1 MVRSGRDPAPIEPLF
16 RAHFDAIFRYA
27 AYRIGRDAALDVASE
42 TFAQALR
49 SLGALDPERDAR
61 AWLFGIA
68 GNLLRHHRRA
78 ELRRLRAYARAAA
91 PKDAGSWFDET
102 GTGKLTRD
110 SLVEALAGL
119 DARDRDALLLFAW
132 ADLSYHEIADAMA
145 IPVGTVR
152 SRIHRA
158 RQAVR
163 AAVGNAAS
171 SEHLAPTIAVPKEAQ
186 RG

>member
-1 MVRSGRDPAPIEPLF
+1 MVRFGRDPAPIEPLF

-42 TFAQALR
+42 TFAQALK

-91 PKDAGSWFDET
+91 PEDAGSWFDET

-119 DARDRDALLLFAW
+119 DTRDRDALLLFAW
-132 ADLSYHEIADAMA
+132 ADLSYDEIAGAMA

-152 SRIHRA
+152 SRIHRS
-158 RQAVR
+158 RQVLRR
-163 AAVGNAAS
+163 ALAT
-171 SEHLAPTIAVPKEAQ
+171 SEREDVLMPTLTMGEEA
-186 RG
+186 